1 MKTTDII
8 VLVVVLIIT
17 VGYFA
22 YNFFSSRTKN
32 VEHEAVSSNNG
43 IADKMEEENLNAL
56 VLFGSQT
63 GTAEDF
69 AYRFSTEAKS
79 KYKFANSTEDLENL
93 DFTDLDKLNTSK
105 LLIFFLATYGEGEP
119 TDNAENFLELI
130 ESEDTIFSSGKGAED
145 RPLANLRYV
154 IFGLG
159 NHTYEHYNAM
169 AKRVDSAL
177 NALGAQCIG
186 PVGLG
191 DDAAGLLEEDYL
203 QWKDEVFPE
212 IAKVYQLQEVHEE
225 YKPMYNVI
233 EKPDIFAES
242 PTVFLGESS
251 RQQLKGIVSQAPNS
265 PANPFHSTP
274 VNSRELFRNDTR
286 NCLHM
291 ELDIAGSNM
300 KYQTG
305 DYVSI
310 CPMNPS
316 QAVDDLLDILGLK
329 DKRNMVVIVKP
340 FNPMDKLPIL
350 SPTTYD
356 SVFRYYFEICGIVSR
371 QLIFLIA
378 PFAPTEEAKKELT
391 KLGSD
396 KDSFKANVAD
406 MHLNLAQVL
415 RRVSFG
421 VPYTKVPISLLLEN
435 LGHLK
440 PRYYSI
446 SSSNLAHPDKVH
458 VTAVVDKKEWVDQNH
473 IFYGLTT
480 NYLLAHCRHQHGEP
494 APHPNGLQYSLEGP
508 RQRLSGRIPM
518 FIKRSTFH
526 LAPPEVPI
534 IMVGPGTGIAP
545 FRGFVME
552 RAHLA
557 AQGVQVAKTVL
568 FYGCRRSDTDFL
580 YKEEWDTYAKSLK
593 DSFELHTAFS
603 RERDQKVYV
612 QHLLLQQSSLVNELI
627 AAGAWFYIC
636 GDAEHMA
643 KDVTSALATILTTVK
658 EDGAKRIKSLRDE
671 NRFFEDTW

>member
-8 VLVVVLIIT
+8 GLGIALIIT
-17 VGYFA
+17 FGYFA
-22 YNFFSSRTKN
+22 YNFFSSRTKH
-32 VEHEAVSSNNG
+32 VEKEVVSSNNG
-43 IADKMEEENLNAL
+43 VFEKIEEENLNAM

-79 KYKFANSTEDLENL
+79 KYKFANSTEDLDDF
-93 DFTDLDKLNTSK
+93 DFTDMDKLDPSK
-105 LLIFFLATYGEGEP
+105 LLVFFLATYGEGEP
-119 TDNAENFLELI
+119 TDNAESFIELI
-130 ESEDTIFSSGKGAED
+130 ESEDTIFSSGNGVED
-145 RPLANLRYV
+145 RPLANVRYA

-169 AKRVDSAL
+169 AKRVDSAM
-177 NALGAQCIG
+177 NALGAQRIG
-186 PVGLG
+186 PIGLG

-212 IAKVYQLQEVHEE
+212 IAKVYNLKEVREE
-225 YKPMYNVI
+225 YKPLYDVI
-233 EKPDIFAES
+233 EKPDISSES

-251 RQQLKGIVSQAPNS
+251 RQQLKGIVSKAPPS
-265 PANPFHSTP
+265 PANPFNSTP
-274 VNSRELFRNDTR
+274 VVSRELFKNDTR
-286 NCLHM
+286 NCLHL
-291 ELDIAGSNM
+291 ELDISGSNM

-316 QAVDDLLDILGLK
+316 QAVDELLDILGLK

-340 FNPMDKLPIL
+340 FNPLDKLPIL

-356 SVFRYYFEICGIVSR
+356 AVFRYYFEICGIISR

-378 PFAPTEEAKKELT
+378 PFAPTDEAKNELT

-396 KDSFKANVAD
+396 KDYFKANVAD

-415 RRVSFG
+415 RRVSSG
-421 VPYTKVPISLLLEN
+421 IPYTKLPFSLLLEN

-446 SSSNLAHPDKVH
+446 SSSSLSCPDKVH
-458 VTAVVDKKEWVDQNH
+458 VTAVVDRKEWVDQNH

-480 NYLLAHCRHQHGEP
+480 NYLLAHCLHQNGELT
-494 APHPNGLQYSLEGP
+494 PHPNNLQYTLEGP
-508 RQRLSGRIPM
+508 RQKLTGKIPM

-557 AQGVQVAKTVL
+557 SQGVKVAKTIL

-580 YKEEWDTYAKSLK
+580 YKEEWDTYKNLMK
-593 DSFELHTAFS
+593 DSFELYTAFS
-603 RERDQKVYV
+603 REQDQKLYV
-612 QHLLLQQSSLVNELI
+612 QHRLLQQSALVNELI
-627 AAGAWFYIC
+627 SAGAWFYIC
-636 GDAEHMA
+636 GDAERMA
-643 KDVTSALATILTTVK
+643 KDVTNALATILTTVE

-671 NRFFEDTW
+671 NRFLEDTW

>member
-1 MKTTDII
+1 MKTSDIV
-8 VLVVVLIIT
+8 VLVVILTIT
-17 VGYFA
+17 VGYFS
-22 YNFFSSRTKN
+22 YNFFSSRPKN
-32 VEHEAVSSNNG
+32 VEREVQLSNNG
-43 IADKMEEENLNAL
+43 IADKMEEENLSAL

-79 KYKFANSTEDLENL
+79 KYKLANTTEDLENL
-93 DFTDLDKLNTSK
+93 DFTDLDKLDSSK
-105 LLIFFLATYGEGEP
+105 LLVFFLATYGEGEP
-119 TDNAENFLELI
+119 TDNAEQFLELI
-130 ESEDTIFSSGKGAED
+130 ESEDTIFSSGKGTED

-177 NALGAQCIG
+177 NALGAKSVA

-191 DDAAGLLEEDYL
+191 DDAAGLLEESYL
-203 QWKDEVFPE
+203 QWKDEAFPE
-212 IAKVYQLQEVHEE
+212 IAKAYQLEEVHED
-225 YKPMYNVI
+225 YKPLYDVI
-233 EKPDIFAES
+233 EKPEISNES
-242 PTVFLGESS
+242 PTVFLGEPS
-251 RQQLKGIVSQAPNS
+251 RQQLKGMTSQAPNS

-274 VNSRELFRNDTR
+274 SHSRELFNNDTR

-291 ELDIAGSNM
+291 ELDITGSNM

-356 SVFRYYFEICGIVSR
+356 SVFRYYYEICGIISR

-396 KDSFKANVAD
+396 KDYFKTNVVD

-415 RRVSFG
+415 RRVSSG
-421 VPYTKVPISLLLEN
+421 VPYTKVPLSLLLEN

-446 SSSNLAHPDKVH
+446 SSSSLAYPNKVH

-508 RQRLSGRIPM
+508 RKKLTGKIPL
-518 FIKRSTFH
+518 FIKRSTFR

-603 RERDQKVYV
+603 REGDQKVYV
-612 QHLLLQQSSLVNELI
+612 QHRLLQQSALVNELI
-627 AAGAWFYIC
+627 NAGACFYIC

-643 KDVTSALATILTTVK
+643 KDVTNALATILATVK